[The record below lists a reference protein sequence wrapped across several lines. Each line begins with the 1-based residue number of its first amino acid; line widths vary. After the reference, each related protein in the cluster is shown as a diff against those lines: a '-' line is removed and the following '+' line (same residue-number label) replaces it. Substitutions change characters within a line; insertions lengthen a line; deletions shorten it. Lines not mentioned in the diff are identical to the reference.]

1 MIITDTAREAFQ
13 QLFQQHEAE
22 NVRVYFAGQGCGA
35 PQLGLALDA
44 PEENDIIQNV
54 NSISVAIDPQVL
66 ILAENI
72 TLDVQDTPEGRGIV
86 MTGLP
91 ESDCC

>member
-35 PQLGLALDA
+35 PQLGLALDT
-44 PEENDIIQNV
+44 PEENDIIQNI

-91 ESDCC
+91 QSDCC